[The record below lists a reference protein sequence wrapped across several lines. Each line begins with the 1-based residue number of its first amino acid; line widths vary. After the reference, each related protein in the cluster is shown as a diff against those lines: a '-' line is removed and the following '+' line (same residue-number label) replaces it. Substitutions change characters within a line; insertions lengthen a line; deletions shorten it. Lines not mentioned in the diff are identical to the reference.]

1 MELIEAT
8 ADFKIRGI
16 SHEGFPL
23 LLHDTME
30 SCRPANE
37 FMRWYLRR
45 GAIGSKRSWPSTG
58 RALYDYFS
66 FLEAHELSWSDV
78 GDEGESSLL
87 SDYRDYSLDT
97 IGLSPNT
104 VGQRLIYIAAFY
116 EYGLRKG
123 WVKCLPFNYEDRVV
137 RKDGDFL
144 QHTDASGGRAMVR
157 DVSPK
162 KVKDLIR
169 FLDRDQAKAMV
180 KAASNP
186 HHRMMVRFGLQ
197 TGLRRDE
204 IASFPVEYV
213 TQAARAGGGGH
224 YVSVTLDPRDGTGMR
239 TKGGKKRVVHISRSL
254 IRDLNR
260 YVKQVRGERA
270 RLSDARHGQL
280 FLNQRGVPFASSGKG
295 LERIVREIGERVGL
309 DVHPHMLRHTYAT
322 HTLYDRQRRR
332 KAGMDPL
339 VFIQKQLGH
348 QSIQTTMVYLHLVNE
363 LADDAVLE
371 YDDELN
377 EGLAA

>member
-1 MELIEAT
+1 MELLQAT
-8 ADFKIRGI
+8 SDFKINGI
-16 SHEGFPL
+16 SHPGFPL

-45 GAIGSKRSWPSTG
+45 GAIGSSRSWPSTG

-66 FLEAHELSWSDV
+66 FLEAHELSWKEV
-78 GDEGESSLL
+78 GDDGDSSLL

-123 WVKCLPFNYEDRVV
+123 WVNALPFNYEDRIV

-144 QHTDASGGRAMVR
+144 QHLDGSGGKAWAR

-162 KVKDLIR
+162 RVKDLIH
-169 FLDRDQAKAMV
+169 FLSREDAKNLV
-180 KAASNP
+180 LAASNL
-186 HHRMMVRFGLQ
+186 HHRMIIRFGLQ

-204 IASFPVEYV
+204 IGSFPVEYV
-213 TQAARAGGGGH
+213 IRAARAGGTSH
-224 YVSVTLDPRDGTGMR
+224 YVAVTLDPRDGTCMR
-239 TKGGKKRVVHISRSL
+239 TKGEKKRVVFITRSL

-270 RLSDARHGQL
+270 HLTGAHQGQL
-280 FLNQRGVPFASSGKG
+280 FLNQRGLPFASHGKG
-295 LERIVREIGERVGL
+295 LERIVREIGERIGL

-339 VFIQKQLGH
+339 VFVQKQLGH
-348 QSIQTTMVYLHLVNE
+348 ESIHTTMVYVHLVNE

-377 EGLAA
+377 EGWSA

>member
-1 MELIEAT
+1 MELLQAT
-8 ADFKIRGI
+8 SDFKINGI
-16 SHEGFPL
+16 SHPGFPL
-23 LLHDTME
+23 LLHDTMA

-45 GAIGSKRSWPSTG
+45 GAIGSERSWPSTG

-66 FLEAHELSWSDV
+66 FLEVHEMSWKDI
-78 GDEGESSLL
+78 GEEGESSLL

-123 WVKCLPFNYEDRVV
+123 WVKSLPFNYEDRIV

-144 QHTDASGGRAMVR
+144 QHVDGSGGKVSAR

-162 KVKDLIR
+162 RVKDLIH
-169 FLDRDQAKAMV
+169 FLSRDQARDLV
-180 KAASNP
+180 QAASNP
-186 HHRMMVRFGLQ
+186 HHRMIIRFGLQ
-197 TGLRRDE
+197 SGLRRDE

-213 TQAARAGGGGH
+213 TRAARAGGTGH
-224 YVSVTLDPRDGTGMR
+224 YVAVSLDPRDGTCMR
-239 TKGGKKRVVHISRSL
+239 TKGGKKRVVFISRSL
-254 IRDLNR
+254 VRDLNR

-270 RLSDARHGQL
+270 SLTGGDHGQL
-280 FLNQRGVPFASSGKG
+280 FLNQRGLPFAAHGKG
-295 LERIVREIGERVGL
+295 LERIVREIGEHAGL

-339 VFIQKQLGH
+339 VFVQKQLGH
-348 QSIQTTMVYLHLVNE
+348 QSIHTTMVYLHLVNE

-377 EGLAA
+377 EGWSA